1 MTAPTDNPWREKYL
15 NALDEQEKLEKRLHS
30 DTELL
35 RRALV
40 RVSLAAEGQD
50 QALDEILSQLRE
62 GLRGGVKQDI
72 SGLLTRLEQ
81 AAIAFEQIRDGN
93 SLTVREAIANTV
105 KPLQKFKISRSSKK
119 NLEQY
124 LDQLAARS
132 KKVRL
137 YPALLEQLAE
147 LQQEILQ
154 QIEQPQKGLLDKL
167 LGKNTENKVVN
178 EDQETA
184 DKAVVEKLA
193 SDNKAT
199 TLDKP
204 QASAVEPTTAITQQN
219 PAEKNVPI
227 KTDKTGD
234 QPTSL
239 SPEFIQSIAQVLSE
253 FLQSLEHEIAI
264 KHKAESIRQEL
275 ENGLAPD
282 KVIPVLENLRNLVME
297 AYLASNAAFANYL
310 NSVNLELSEIY
321 SILGKASNSN
331 HQQQN
336 AGETL
341 QASMMQGM
349 KQLENHA
356 ANATDLASLKNQV
369 KSQIDHIKQA
379 LDAYQQSAKAFSLGD
394 QLAALSEKIKAL
406 EVESVN
412 NRNNLESQRQKA
424 LRDPLTE
431 LPNRQAYNER
441 AAIEVQ
447 RWQRYNRP
455 LSIAVFDIDF
465 FKKINDTHGHQAGD
479 RVIKVIGRSI
489 AKRLREVDFFCRFGG
504 EEFVALLPETSAE
517 AALPLLDK
525 IRNAIAKAEFNYKDQ
540 PMNIT
545 LSIGVTEFKPKDT
558 LDTAFERADQAL
570 YQAKSNGRN
579 QVKMQ

>member
-1 MTAPTDNPWREKYL
+1 MTAPASDNPWREKYL
-15 NALDEQEKLEKRLHS
+15 NALDEQEKLEKRLTS

-50 QALDEILSQLRE
+50 QVLDEILGQLRE

-81 AAIAFEQIRDGN
+81 AAIAFEQTRDGN
-93 SLTVREAIANTV
+93 ALTVREAIANTV

-147 LQQEILQ
+147 LQQDVLQ

-167 LGKNTENKVVN
+167 LGKN
-178 EDQETA
+178 
-184 DKAVVEKLA
+184 
-193 SDNKAT
+193 SDNKTNNDDHPEIAENQST
-199 TLDKP
+199 NDHKSSIEPMPGLTEKTVADNSEIA
-204 QASAVEPTTAITQQN
+204 QASKQNSAI
-219 PAEKNVPI
+219 P
-227 KTDKTGD
+227 KTP
-234 QPTSL
+234 QTSL

-275 ENGLAPD
+275 EKGLAPD

-331 HQQQN
+331 QQQQT

-341 QASMMQGM
+341 QASMLQGM
-349 KQLENHA
+349 QQLETHA
-356 ANATDLASLKNQV
+356 ANATDLTALKNQV

-379 LDAYQQSAKAFSLGD
+379 LDTYQQSAKDFSLGD

-406 EVESVN
+406 EAESEN
-412 NRNNLESQRQKA
+412 NRSNLESQRQKA
-424 LRDPLTE
+424 LLDPLTE

-441 AAIEVQ
+441 AAAEVQ
-447 RWQRYNRP
+447 RWQRYGRP
-455 LSIAVFDIDF
+455 LSIAVFDIDL
-465 FKKINDTHGHQAGD
+465 FKNINDNYGHQAGD

-517 AALPLLDK
+517 VAFPLLDK
-525 IRNAIAKAEFNYKDQ
+525 IREAIAKASFNYKEQ

-545 LSIGVTEFKPKDT
+545 LSIGITEFKKSDD
-558 LDTAFERADQAL
+558 LEAAFERADQAL

-579 QVKMQ
+579 QVKML

>member
-1 MTAPTDNPWREKYL
+1 MTAPASDNPWREKYL
-15 NALDEQEKLEKRLHS
+15 NALDEQEKLEKRLTS

-50 QALDEILSQLRE
+50 QVLDDILGQLRE

-81 AAIAFEQIRDGN
+81 AAIAFEQARDGN
-93 SLTVREAIANTV
+93 ALTVREAIANTV

-132 KKVRL
+132 KKIRL

-154 QIEQPQKGLLDKL
+154 QIEQPQKSLFDKL
-167 LGKNTENKVVN
+167 LGKNTDPKIPDDDQGIVESQSTAEYKPSIDNKP
-178 EDQETA
+178 ELAEKIHPLHYETA
-184 DKAVVEKLA
+184 YA
-193 SDNKAT
+193 
-199 TLDKP
+199 KP
-204 QASAVEPTTAITQQN
+204 DTIKSNPSNTQQ
-219 PAEKNVPI
+219 
-227 KTDKTGD
+227 
-234 QPTSL
+234 TSL

-275 ENGLAPD
+275 EKGLAPD

-321 SILGKASNSN
+321 SILGKASSN
-331 HQQQN
+331 NQQQQT

-341 QASMMQGM
+341 QASMLQGM
-349 KQLENHA
+349 KQLENQA
-356 ANATDLASLKNQV
+356 ANATDLALLKNQV

-379 LDAYQQSAKAFSLGD
+379 LDAYQQSAKEFSLGD
-394 QLAALSEKIKAL
+394 QLAALSDKIKAL
-406 EVESVN
+406 EAESEN
-412 NRNNLESQRQKA
+412 NRSNLESQRQKA
-424 LRDPLTE
+424 LLDPLTE

-455 LSIAVFDIDF
+455 LSIAIFDIDF
-465 FKKINDTHGHQAGD
+465 FKKINDSYGHQAGD

-504 EEFVALLPETSAE
+504 EEFVALLPETSAD
-517 AALPLLDK
+517 AAFLLLDK
-525 IRNAIAKAEFNYKDQ
+525 IRDAIAKASFNYKEQ
-540 PMNIT
+540 PMSIT
-545 LSIGVTEFKPKDT
+545 LSVGITEFKPQDS
-558 LDTAFERADQAL
+558 LESAFERADQAL

>member
-1 MTAPTDNPWREKYL
+1 MTAPADNPWREKYL
-15 NALDEQEKLEKRLHS
+15 NALDEQEKLEKRLTS

-50 QALDEILSQLRE
+50 QTLDEILSQLRE

-72 SGLLTRLEQ
+72 STLLTRLEQ
-81 AAIAFEQIRDGN
+81 AAIAFEQARDGN
-93 SLTVREAIANTV
+93 ALSVREAIANTI

-137 YPALLEQLAE
+137 YPALLEQLAT
-147 LQQEILQ
+147 LQQEVLQ

-167 LGKNTENKVVN
+167 LGKNTEEKNAN
-178 EDQETA
+178 EDQQTSESS
-184 DKAVVEKLA
+184 VVENSLTN
-193 SDNKAT
+193 NKPT

-204 QASAVEPTTAITQQN
+204 QALIFESIPTTQN
-219 PAEKNVPI
+219 YLAEKSGVI
-227 KTDKTGD
+227 KADKPGA
-234 QPTSL
+234 QQTSL

-275 ENGLAPD
+275 DKGLAPD

-321 SILGKASNSN
+321 SILGKASSN
-331 HQQQN
+331 NQQQQT
-336 AGETL
+336 AGETF

-356 ANATDLASLKNQV
+356 ANATDLNLLKNQV

-379 LDAYQQSAKAFSLGD
+379 LDVYQQSAKAFSLGD

-406 EVESVN
+406 EAESEN
-412 NRNNLESQRQKA
+412 NRTNLESQRQKA
-424 LRDPLTE
+424 LMDPLTE

-441 AAIEVQ
+441 AAAEVQ
-447 RWQRYNRP
+447 RWQRYGRP
-455 LSIAVFDIDF
+455 LSIAVFDIDL
-465 FKKINDTHGHQAGD
+465 FKNINDNYGHQAGD

-517 AALPLLDK
+517 VAFPLLDK
-525 IRNAIAKAEFNYKDQ
+525 IREAIAKASFNYKEQ

-545 LSIGVTEFKPKDT
+545 LSIGITEFKPQDS
-558 LDTAFERADQAL
+558 LETAFERADQAL
-570 YQAKSNGRN
+570 YQAKTSGRN

>member
-1 MTAPTDNPWREKYL
+1 MTAPASDNPWREKYL
-15 NALDEQEKLEKRLHS
+15 NALDEQEKLEKRLTS

-50 QALDEILSQLRE
+50 QVLDDMLGQLRE
-62 GLRGGVKQDI
+62 GLRGGVKQDL
-72 SGLLTRLEQ
+72 SALLTRLEQ
-81 AAIAFEQIRDGN
+81 AAIAFEQTRDGN
-93 SLTVREAIANTV
+93 ALTVREAIANTV

-147 LQQEILQ
+147 LQQDILQ
-154 QIEQPQKGLLDKL
+154 QIEQPQKGLFDKL
-167 LGKNTENKVVN
+167 LGKNTDSKTPNDDAGFPENQATSDLK
-178 EDQETA
+178 TS
-184 DKAVVEKLA
+184 VEHKPTLTEKTVA
-193 SDNKAT
+193 ENFGAAQVSKQDSAT
-199 TLDKP
+199 L
-204 QASAVEPTTAITQQN
+204 
-219 PAEKNVPI
+219 
-227 KTDKTGD
+227 KTS
-234 QPTSL
+234 QTSL

-275 ENGLAPD
+275 EKGLAPD

-331 HQQQN
+331 QQQQT

-341 QASMMQGM
+341 QASMLQGM
-349 KQLENHA
+349 QQLETQA
-356 ANATDLASLKNQV
+356 ANATDLTALKNQV

-379 LDAYQQSAKAFSLGD
+379 LDTYQQSAKDFSLGD

-406 EVESVN
+406 EAESEN
-412 NRNNLESQRQKA
+412 NRSNLESQRQKA
-424 LRDPLTE
+424 LLDPLTE
-431 LPNRQAYNER
+431 LPNRHAYNER
-441 AAIEVQ
+441 AAAEVQ
-447 RWQRYNRP
+447 RWQRYGRP
-455 LSIAVFDIDF
+455 LSIAVFDIDL
-465 FKKINDTHGHQAGD
+465 FKNINDNYGHQAGD

-517 AALPLLDK
+517 VAFPLLDK
-525 IRNAIAKAEFNYKDQ
+525 IREAIAKASFNYKEQ

-545 LSIGVTEFKPKDT
+545 LSIGITEFKKSDD
-558 LDTAFERADQAL
+558 LEAAFERADQAL
-570 YQAKSNGRN
+570 YKAKSNGRN
-579 QVKMQ
+579 QVKML

>member
-1 MTAPTDNPWREKYL
+1 MTAPADNPWREKYL
-15 NALDEQEKLEKRLHS
+15 NALDEQEKLEQRLTS

-50 QALDEILSQLRE
+50 QTLDEILSQLRE

-81 AAIAFEQIRDGN
+81 AAIAFEQTRDGN
-93 SLTVREAIANTV
+93 SLTVREAIANTL

-132 KKVRL
+132 KKIRL

-147 LQQEILQ
+147 IQQEILQ
-154 QIEQPQKGLLDKL
+154 QIEQPQKSLFDKI
-167 LGKNTENKVVN
+167 LGKNTDHKTQL
-178 EDQETA
+178 EDQDIAESQSTEHQPSIDNKPALAETIHPLHSETA
-184 DKAVVEKLA
+184 SAK
-193 SDNKAT
+193 SDVI
-199 TLDKP
+199 KP
-204 QASAVEPTTAITQQN
+204 GHSNTQQ
-219 PAEKNVPI
+219 
-227 KTDKTGD
+227 
-234 QPTSL
+234 TSL

-275 ENGLAPD
+275 EKGLAPD

-321 SILGKASNSN
+321 SILGKASSSN
-331 HQQQN
+331 QQQQT

-341 QASMMQGM
+341 QVSMLQGM
-349 KQLENHA
+349 QQLETQA
-356 ANATDLASLKNQV
+356 ANATDLTLLKNQV

-379 LDAYQQSAKAFSLGD
+379 LDNYQQSAKEFSLGD
-394 QLAALSEKIKAL
+394 QLTALSEKIKAL
-406 EVESVN
+406 EAESEK
-412 NRNNLESQRQKA
+412 NRSNLESQRQKA
-424 LRDPLTE
+424 LLDPLTE

-441 AAIEVQ
+441 VAIEVQ
-447 RWQRYNRP
+447 RWQRYGRP
-455 LSIAVFDIDF
+455 LSIAVFDIDL
-465 FKKINDTHGHQAGD
+465 FKNINDSYGHQAGD

-517 AALPLLDK
+517 VAFTLLDK
-525 IRNAIAKAEFNYKDQ
+525 IRDAIAKASFNYKEQ
-540 PMNIT
+540 PMSIT
-545 LSIGVTEFKPKDT
+545 LSVGITEFKPQDS
-558 LDTAFERADQAL
+558 LESAFERADQAL